1 MEEYR
6 YSSNLAVY
14 MQQFMDEK
22 YARGYES
29 PYLSSELRE
38 IDKYLIEHP
47 TGIEITENYYQQWFK
62 TLDDGNRTRKTIYKI
77 ASSFCQQ
84 AFFLFS
90 SAENEPPYCRGFPF
104 SPIFPFLFP
113 YYIILVSSIRFSI
126 K

>member
-14 MQQFMDEK
+14 MKQFMDEK

-29 PYLSSELRE
+29 PYLSSELRK

-62 TLDDGNRTRKTIYKI
+62 TLDDGNRTRKTIYTK
-77 ASSFCQQ
+77 ASSFCQLL
-84 AFFLFS
+84 FVTFSFLLQMHCQL
-90 SAENEPPYCRGFPF
+90 Y
-104 SPIFPFLFP
+104 
-113 YYIILVSSIRFSI
+113 LVLLMQLA
-126 K
+126 